1 MNISSAI
8 IHAQPGQAE
17 AVLVRLAEVS
27 GVEVHAVSPE
37 GKIIVTLEAE
47 DDAAVIRSY
56 EIIGLLD
63 GVLSAAM
70 VYNQT
75 ESEPEKEI

>member
-8 IHAQPGQAE
+8 VHAKPENAD
-17 AVLVRLAEVS
+17 AVRARLCDVA

-37 GKIIVTLEAE
+37 GKIVVTLEAE
-47 DDAAVIRSY
+47 DDAAIIRTY
-56 EIIGLLD
+56 QTIELLD

-70 VYNQT
+70 VFNQT

>member
-8 IHAQPGQAE
+8 IHAQPGHAD
-17 AVLVRLAEVS
+17 AVLTRLAEVD

-47 DDAAVIRSY
+47 DDATVIRKY

>member
-17 AVLVRLAEVS
+17 AVLGRLAEVT

-56 EIIGLLD
+56 EIITLLD